1 MSKGNMENKFEK
13 IFDLPDSKALVEII
27 NESKPPKKEM
37 SDTLQDDYDYA
48 RGNLRS
54 IIDNGEKVLQ
64 SLINI
69 AQVSEH
75 PRAFEVVS
83 QLMKTMI
90 DANKDLISL
99 QKQVKDIKEDKSKQ
113 PTPQNV
119 TNAMFVGNTKDLQK
133 MLKEM

>member
-1 MSKGNMENKFEK
+1 MSK
-13 IFDLPDSKALVEII
+13 FDTI
-27 NESKPPKKEM
+27 NESLDVQVVKEAE
-37 SDTLQDDYDYA
+37 DTLKRGKDQLKKLDRSKDNHTLDYEYT
-48 RGNLRS
+48 RGNLY
-54 IIDNGEKVLQ
+54 
-64 SLINI
+64 SLIEKGQEALDRI
-69 AQVSEH
+69 MEVAEDGQQ

-99 QKQVKDIKEDKSKQ
+99 QKQVKDIKEDKSKPQ
-113 PTPQNV
+113 NPQNV

>member
-1 MSKGNMENKFEK
+1 MSKTNMENNFEE

-27 NESKPPKKEM
+27 NENNPPPTEM

-48 RGNLRS
+48 RGNLRN
-54 IIDNGEKVLQ
+54 IIDNGENVLQ

-99 QKQVKDIKEDKSKQ
+99 QKQVKDIKEDKSKPQ
-113 PTPQNV
+113 NPQNV